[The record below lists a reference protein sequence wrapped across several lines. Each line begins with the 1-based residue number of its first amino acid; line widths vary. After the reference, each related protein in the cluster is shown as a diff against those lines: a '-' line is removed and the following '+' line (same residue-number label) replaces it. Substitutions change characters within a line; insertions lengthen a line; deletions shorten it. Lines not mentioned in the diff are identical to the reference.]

1 MRAFL
6 SSTLAAAA
14 ILLLVPATSAD
25 AGPAARLTIERNTS
39 AIFQYDP
46 SPNGTGPLYDTVSVH
61 AQLRNCP
68 VDNYVAWITLVQDG
82 VSYPMASTALGA
94 GEFSCTAT
102 DAQPRLGMSFY
113 GNGLHPGTALVT
125 VTAYRQVDGMPVLVE
140 GSRTVRIPAG
150 YNQP

>member
-14 ILLLVPATSAD
+14 LLLLTPATSAD
-25 AGPAARLTIERNTS
+25 AGPAARLRIEPNTS

-46 SPNGTGPLYDTVSVH
+46 SPMGLGTLYDTVSAR

-68 VDNYVAWITLVQDG
+68 AGYYILSMTLVQDG
-82 VSYPMASTALGA
+82 ISYPWASSALGA
-94 GEFSCTAT
+94 GEVTCPASGTT
-102 DAQPRLGMSFY
+102 PVSMSFY
-113 GNGLHPGTALVT
+113 GNSLHPGTAVVSIT
-125 VTAYRQVDGMPVLVE
+125 IYRQADGMPVLTE
-140 GSRTVRIPAG
+140 SSRTVRIPAG